1 MGTLRS
7 FKDIKAWQ
15 KGIELARGIYEES
28 GKGQFSK
35 DYPLKNQI
43 SSAAISISSNIA
55 EGFEREGNKEF
66 IQFLSVAKGSAAE
79 VQTQLRIAFEVGFI
93 PNEEFDH
100 LDGLCLEIINMIA
113 GLMKYLRSSGI
124 SGNKFKRS

>member
-15 KGIELARGIYEES
+15 KAIELAREIYKTS
-28 GKGQFSK
+28 NTGPFSK
-35 DYPLKNQI
+35 DYPLRNQI
-43 SSAAISISSNIA
+43 RAAVISISSNIA

-79 VQTQLRIAFEVGFI
+79 VQTQLRIAFEVDLI
-93 PNEEFDH
+93 TKSEFDY
-100 LDGLCLEIINMIA
+100 LDGLCLEIISMIS
-113 GLMKYLRSSGI
+113 GLMRYLRSSGI
-124 SGNKFKRS
+124 SGNKFKRN

>member
-43 SSAAISISSNIA
+43 RSAAISISSNIA

-93 PNEEFDH
+93 PNEVFNH